1 MARLRYLGIKL
12 AQVIVTLLAVVTF
25 NFWLFHVLPGD
36 PIRLLARSGN
46 LQPEDIAR
54 LRQLFGLDQPL
65 PAQYLIYLRDL
76 ATGNLGMSLTYR
88 QPVSDILAERIVN
101 TVELLTFATVLVV
114 IVGVAAGVFAASR
127 RGTRADAATVVS
139 SLFFWSLPT
148 FWTGLMLIFILGVY
162 FRAFPI
168 SGSGTPGAVYATPLD
183 QVLDFSSHLVLPT
196 ITLLLVDIGQFVLI
210 TRSSLIDVL
219 TEDFIL
225 TARAKGLSARRVL
238 WRHGV
243 PNALLPVVTTS
254 ALYVSLVVGGAIQV
268 ETVFSWPGMGRLIY
282 DAVLRRDYPL
292 IEATF
297 LVFAVTVILTNFATD
312 LLYLWIDPRV
322 RNA

>member
-1 MARLRYLGIKL
+1 MPRLRYLLTKL
-12 AQVIVTLLAVVTF
+12 GQVLVTLLAVVTF
-25 NFWLFHVLPGD
+25 NFYLFHVLPGD
-36 PIRLLARSGN
+36 PIRLLARAGN

-54 LRQLFGLDQPL
+54 LRQLFGLDQSL
-65 PAQYLIYLRDL
+65 PVQYLVYLRDL

-88 QPVSDILAERIVN
+88 QPVSDILAQRIVN
-101 TVELLTFATVLVV
+101 TVELLAVATVLVV
-114 IVGVAAGVFAASR
+114 VIGIFAGVVAAAR
-127 RGTRADAATVVS
+127 RGTRADAGTVIV

-162 FRAFPI
+162 FHAFPI
-168 SGSGTPGAVYATPLD
+168 SGSGTPGVFYTSPIVQLE
-183 QVLDFSSHLVLPT
+183 DFLPHLVLPSL
-196 ITLLLVDIGQFVLI
+196 TLVLVDIGQFVLI

-225 TARAKGLSARRVL
+225 TAKAKGLSARQVL

-243 PNALLPVVTTS
+243 PNAMLPVVTTS

-292 IEATF
+292 IEASF
-297 LVFAVTVILTNFATD
+297 LLFAVTVILVNFVSD